1 MLPLLNDAIIEF
13 WGQAKKYVGVEPFSG
28 FVFNAERSNQS
39 V

>member
-13 WGQAKKYVGVEPFSG
+13 LGQAKKYVGVEPFSG
-28 FVFNAERSNQS
+28 FVLNAECSNQS